1 MMVGVRL
8 ANAAPE
14 TGLRGALNAC
24 RNLLGWAILFSAGI
38 NLLYL
43 APSLFMMQVYDRVL
57 NTGGMTTLLLL
68 GLVLLFALAVLGLL
82 DATRQRLGARMGLRL
97 NRLLAPAV
105 IDLGINT
112 GKSPESGDLARA
124 QAARDFDTLRQ
135 TLTSQAAYA
144 LLDAPWTLLFVLA
157 CFLIHP
163 VIGVVTLIG
172 GSVLLAIAVRHEH
185 AMRPV
190 IERSSEIAPRYY
202 AGQEADRAAGEAV
215 RALGM
220 RRAML
225 DRQLERRHELIS
237 TQTQTVWVQ
246 SAYGSASRFWRLML
260 QSLVLG
266 VGAYLAIER
275 QITPGALIAAS
286 ILAARALAPLEQ
298 VVGGWRQ
305 IEQARVAFRNLTELI
320 DKAPPEPQRT
330 ALPAPV
336 GDLRF
341 ERVAVR
347 VPDAS
352 RLALSHISFEL
363 PRGQALGVVGP
374 SGAGKS
380 TLARV
385 AVGALAPDGGVVR
398 LDGANLTDWDPDTR
412 GRHVGYLPQD
422 VSLIAGTVGENIRRF
437 APQSP
442 EADALTVAAAPAAG
456 AHEMILRL
464 PKAYDTVLG
473 PRGRGLSLGQAQR
486 VALARA
492 LYNDPVLLVLD
503 EPNAH
508 LDADGEVAL
517 LQAINSAKARGA
529 TVVCIAH
536 RTGVIA
542 AMDRVMVLREGAI
555 EQFGLRD
562 EVLHAMAARQSG
574 GATNLT
580 PLRARETQ

>member
-1 MMVGVRL
+1 MMVGALL

-14 TGLRGALNAC
+14 AGLRGALNAC

-68 GLVLLFALAVLGLL
+68 GLVLMFALAVLGLL
-82 DATRQRLGARMGLRL
+82 DATRQRLGARLGLRL
-97 NRLLAPAV
+97 NRLLGPAV
-105 IDLGINT
+105 IDLGLGG
-112 GKSPESGDLARA
+112 GKAPESGDAARA
-124 QAARDFDTLRQ
+124 QAGRDFDTLRQ
-135 TLTSQAAYA
+135 TFTSQAAYA
-144 LLDAPWTLLFVLA
+144 LLDAPWTLVFVLA

-163 VIGVVTLIG
+163 FVGVVTLLG
-172 GSVLLAIAVRHEH
+172 GGVLLAIAVRHEQV
-185 AMRPV
+185 MRPV

-220 RRAML
+220 RKAML
-225 DRQLERRHELIS
+225 DRQLERRHELIAA
-237 TQTQTVWVQ
+237 QTQTIWVQ
-246 SAYGSASRFWRLML
+246 SAYGSASRFWRLAL
-260 QSLVLG
+260 QSLVLA

-298 VVGGWRQ
+298 VVAGWRQ
-305 IEQARVAFRNLTELI
+305 IEQARVAYKNLTELI
-320 DKAPPEPQRT
+320 DKAPVEPPRT
-330 ALPAPV
+330 ALPAPR

-352 RLALSHISFEL
+352 RLALANISFDL
-363 PRGQALGVVGP
+363 PHGQALGIVGP

-398 LDGANLTDWDPDTR
+398 LDGANLADWDPDTR

-437 APQSP
+437 LPQSS
-442 EADALTVAAAPAAG
+442 EADALTVAAAQAAG
-456 AHEMILRL
+456 AHDMILRL
-464 PKAYDTVLG
+464 PKAYDTMLG
-473 PRGRGLSLGQAQR
+473 SRGRGLSLGQAQR

-492 LYNDPVLLVLD
+492 LYGDPVLLVLD

-517 LQAINSAKARGA
+517 LQAINHAKARGA
-529 TVVCIAH
+529 TVLCIAH
-536 RTGVIA
+536 RTGVIG
-542 AMDRVMVLREGAI
+542 AMDRILVMRDGAI
-555 EQFGLRD
+555 EHFGPRD
-562 EVLHAMAARQSG
+562 EVLRTMAARQG
-574 GATNLT
+574 GAPVT